1 MNRVRWAAAGL
12 AVLALTGCDRS
23 SAPPTPKAAEP
34 PVPKTAEP
42 PVLPKPAERASGT
55 SRAPADQ
62 EAAFARLNAK
72 PATMQPPPG

>member
-23 SAPPTPKAAEP
+23 SAPPTPKA
-34 PVPKTAEP
+34 AEP